1 MTGIQIS
8 ALAFF
13 SIFAALRAITFFLNK
28 DKEQIAK
35 RIQTYTR
42 DERISSSV
50 GGEQKRERRRLFS
63 ALGALAP
70 KKILN
75 RAEQELAQ
83 TDIPLKAEEL
93 VVIQTVA
100 VLLPIMASR
109 VMPSYLFL
117 AVVLALAGT
126 FGPTIYIRQAKNIR
140 LKKFNSQL
148 GEALVVMSNSL
159 RAGFSF
165 LQALDSLKKEMP
177 PPISTEFGR
186 ALQEMRLGTPT
197 EEALINMTK
206 RVRSDDLELIV
217 TAVSIQR
224 QVGGNL
230 AEILDNIAF
239 TIRERLRIKGELKTL
254 TAQGRISGLIVGFLP
269 LIMLV
274 LIFMVNRE
282 YIMPLFTTTFGL
294 IMLAAAVV
302 SQCIG
307 IAVIRRI
314 VNIEY

>member
-1 MTGIQIS
+1 MTAIQ
-8 ALAFF
+8 AAVLVFF
-13 SIFAALRAITFFLNK
+13 SVFAALRAAAFFLNR
-28 DKEQIAK
+28 DKEQIA
-35 RIQTYTR
+35 RRVQAYTR
-42 DERISSSV
+42 DERKGV
-50 GGEQKRERRRLFS
+50 AEPGGQKKEKRRLIS

-70 KKILN
+70 RKILG

-93 VVIQTVA
+93 VFIQTAA
-100 VLLPIMASR
+100 VILPILAGR
-109 VMPSYLFL
+109 IMPSYLAL

-126 FGPTIYIRQAKNIR
+126 FGPTLWIKQAKAGR

-165 LQALDSLKKEMP
+165 LQALDSLRKEMP

-186 ALQEMRLGTPT
+186 ALQEMRLGTTT
-197 EEALINMTK
+197 EEALLNMTR
-206 RVRSDDLELIV
+206 RVKSDDLELIV

-230 AEILDNIAF
+230 AEVLDNIAF
-239 TIRERLRIKGELKTL
+239 TVRERLRIKGELKTL

-269 LIMLV
+269 LVMMFF
-274 LIFMVNRE
+274 IFLTNRE
-282 YIMPLFTTTFGL
+282 YIMLLFTTTMGL
-294 IMLAAAVV
+294 LMLGAAVV
-302 SQCIG
+302 SQLIG
-307 IAVIRRI
+307 IVFIKKI